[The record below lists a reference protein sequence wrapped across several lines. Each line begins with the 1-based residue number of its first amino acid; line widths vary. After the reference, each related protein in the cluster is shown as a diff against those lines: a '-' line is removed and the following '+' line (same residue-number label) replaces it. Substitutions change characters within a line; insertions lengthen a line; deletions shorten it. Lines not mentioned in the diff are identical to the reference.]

1 MPDGNWME
9 VDELKKH
16 SLMAAHG
23 TIVDAATQAAVG
35 GRDLALGDV
44 SQVAFGPHLYLCL
57 EQGIKWLV
65 RQETG
70 QKHPDEKS
78 HGIGPVYDA
87 LSDEHKCRLGMA
99 FDDAMRFYGY
109 AYLDYDGL
117 GEYLQKHGSQS
128 NFNQMRYFLLPG
140 ESDDLLRG
148 IVFGIHIRLIEEV
161 HSLFLGGDFRT
172 LEATIGWNIEA
183 AVPVTWS
190 WSSKDV
196 ERKGAVQRAITLL
209 QVGAKPVAPVLRD
222 VVQQGLGDP
231 SVKSLLGQLVRKL
244 KEGQA
249 EHPTYA
255 MHHYLCTL
263 EYRLPGS
270 ESAVDV
276 QAAVEWPRKGS
287 AIVRTPSGEW
297 LGIIERRHDGTWLAT
312 AFRSSGIFVIFDDAV
327 RYLVNKRT
335 VVLLINGQAK
345 RVMAFDSDA
354 QFQVLEGNGREDSTI
369 ELAFWD
375 ESHGI
380 RAGGNL
386 NIVQEGSIMVRTVEG
401 KVEHVDG
408 RKVSLSV
415 KNNYFRVPSTRQNA

>member
-1 MPDGNWME
+1 ME

-16 SLMAAHG
+16 SLMATHG

-44 SQVAFGPHLYLCL
+44 SQVAFGPHLHLCL

-78 HGIGPVYDA
+78 HGIGPVYHA

-109 AYLDYDGL
+109 EYLDYDGL

-380 RAGGNL
+380 RAGGNQ

-408 RKVSLSV
+408 RKVSVSV

>member
-1 MPDGNWME
+1 MN

-16 SLMAAHG
+16 SLVAAHG
-23 TIVDAATQAAVG
+23 TIVDAATQAAVR

-44 SQVAFGPHLYLCL
+44 SQVAFGPHLHLCL
-57 EQGIKWLV
+57 EQGMKWLA

-70 QKHPDEKS
+70 RKHPGEES
-78 HGIGPVYDA
+78 HGIRPLYDA
-87 LSDEHKCRLGMA
+87 LSDEHKYRLKKA

-109 AYLDYDGL
+109 AHLEHDVL
-117 GEYLQKHGSQS
+117 REYLQEHGSVS
-128 NFNQMRYFLLPG
+128 NFNQMRYSLLPD
-140 ESDDLLRG
+140 ESDDRLKG

-161 HSLFLGGDFRT
+161 HGLLLDWDYRSLDT
-172 LEATIGWNIEA
+172 TIGWTIEA

-190 WSSKDV
+190 WSSRDV
-196 ERKGAVQRAITLL
+196 EREGAVHRAFTLL

-231 SVKSLLGQLVRKL
+231 RVKSLVRELVKKL
-244 KEGQA
+244 KEGQT
-249 EHPTYA
+249 ERPTYA

-276 QAAVEWPRKGS
+276 QAAVEWARKGS
-287 AIVRTPSGEW
+287 ALARTPSGEW

-312 AFRSSGIFVIFDDAV
+312 PLRGSGTFVMFDDAV

-335 VVLLINGQAK
+335 VVLLINGQAR
-345 RVMAFDSDA
+345 RVMTFDSDA
-354 QFQVLEGNGREDSTI
+354 QFQVLEGTGQEDSTI

-375 ESHGI
+375 ESHGLS
-380 RAGGNL
+380 AGDNL
-386 NIVQEGSIMVRTVEG
+386 SIVREGSRMVRRVDG

-408 RKVSLSV
+408 RKVSVSV
-415 KNNYFRVPSTRQNA
+415 KSNYFSAPPTRQTT